1 MSSENRTSVPNSLN
15 EHWMPFTSNKD
26 FKANPRLITEA
37 KGVYL
42 KTHHGKTQIDASS
55 GLFCNPLGHGRREIT
70 EAVTKQLETLDYA
83 QPFQQGFGGSFELAT
98 KISKHT
104 PGDLNKM
111 FFTICG
117 STAVETAIK
126 IAVAYHR
133 AKGHAERFR
142 FVGRERGY
150 HGMNIGC
157 ISVGG
162 MVNNI
167 KTFASV
173 LMPGV
178 QHIRHTHL
186 PEHKFVSGQPETGDY
201 LANDL
206 ETICQNFG
214 GENIA
219 ACIVEPIAGSTGTL
233 VPPKGYL
240 QKLREICDKHGI
252 LLIFDEV
259 ITGWGRTGSK
269 FGADEFGVTPDIM
282 TMAKATTN
290 GVVPMGV
297 VACNDFIY
305 DAVMDASPTGAVEL
319 FHGYTYSGIPVA
331 VAAALAV
338 QEIFEKDDI
347 FNRAKNLAPYFQK
360 GLFSLQDLE
369 SVDNIRGY
377 GMMGGIDMKLNTK
390 PGKAGFE
397 CFKACYEAGVNF
409 KATGDCLIIAP
420 QFICEEKHIDEIIE
434 NNNAQVEQFKNGNT
448 KLLGFFVGQVMK
460 ATQGKANPKQVNEI
474 LNDRL
479 S

>member
-1 MSSENRTSVPNSLN
+1 MSLADTSKIPNSLQ

-26 FKANPRLITEA
+26 FKENPRLITEA

-42 KTHHGKTQIDASS
+42 KNHHGKTQIDASS
-55 GLFCNPLGHGRREIT
+55 GLFCNPLGHGREEIINAIT
-70 EAVTKQLETLDYA
+70 NQLKKLDYA

-98 KISKHT
+98 KIAKHT
-104 PGDLNKM
+104 PANLNRIFYTM
-111 FFTICG
+111 CG
-117 STAVETAIK
+117 SSAVETAIK
-126 IAVAYHR
+126 ISIAYHR
-133 AKGHAERFR
+133 ANGQGERFR
-142 FVGRERGY
+142 IIGRERGY
-150 HGMNIGC
+150 HGMHIGGT
-157 ISVGG
+157 SVGG
-162 MVNNI
+162 MINNV
-167 KTFASV
+167 KTFANI

-178 QHIRHTHL
+178 VHMRHTHL
-186 PEHKFVSGQPETGDY
+186 PDHKFVSGQPETGVE

-206 ETICQNFG
+206 ERICANFG
-214 GENIA
+214 AENIS

-240 QKLREICDKHGI
+240 QRLREICDKHGI

-259 ITGWGRTGSK
+259 ITGWGRTGSP
-269 FGADEFGVTPDIM
+269 FASQEFDVTPDII

-290 GVVPMGV
+290 GIVPMGA
-297 VACNDFIY
+297 VACKEEIY
-305 DAVMDASPTGAVEL
+305 DTVMDASPKGSVEL

-338 QEIFEKDDI
+338 QDIFEKEDI
-347 FNRAKNLAPYFQK
+347 FNRAKNLTPYFQK

-397 CFKACYEAGVNF
+397 CFKTCYEAGVNF

-420 QFICEEKHIDEIIE
+420 QFICEEKHIDEIIDKLRTGIT
-434 NNNAQVEQFKNGNT
+434 NYQKNQKN
-448 KLLGFFVGQVMK
+448 
-460 ATQGKANPKQVNEI
+460 
-474 LNDRL
+474 
-479 S
+479 